1 MEITIIGNEPAAIKT
16 WGVCKAT
23 PQPKKRKDGQ
33 GERVVKVDGGRNKV
47 IIESWLEI
55 GYDKLLVAGRVM
67 G

>member
-1 MEITIIGNEPAAIKT
+1 MQSNSPADEAQRR
-16 WGVCKAT
+16 
-23 PQPKKRKDGQ
+23 P

-55 GYDKLLVAGRVM
+55 GYDKLLVASRVM